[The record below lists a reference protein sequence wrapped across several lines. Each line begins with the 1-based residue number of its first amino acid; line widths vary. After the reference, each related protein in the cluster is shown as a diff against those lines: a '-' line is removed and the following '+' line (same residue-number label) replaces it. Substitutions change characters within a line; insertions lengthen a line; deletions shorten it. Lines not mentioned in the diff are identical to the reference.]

1 MTIIGLDALRPLLDR
16 PGGGIDPEQLFA
28 AAYAACFHGALRLLA
43 TRSGIATTGSIV
55 DVVIVLGHDP
65 VDGLFMLTAE
75 LRVHLPGIEK
85 RVAEELVRNTERICP
100 YAKLTRHGMAS
111 VVALAS

>member
-1 MTIIGLDALRPLLDR
+1 MTTIEMDALRPLIDQHGR
-16 PGGGIDPEQLFA
+16 SIDPEQLFA

-43 TRSGIATTGSIV
+43 TRSGIATAGLVV
-55 DVVIVLGHDP
+55 DATIVLGLDP

-75 LRVHLPGIEK
+75 LRVHLPGIAK

-111 VVALAS
+111 VIALAS